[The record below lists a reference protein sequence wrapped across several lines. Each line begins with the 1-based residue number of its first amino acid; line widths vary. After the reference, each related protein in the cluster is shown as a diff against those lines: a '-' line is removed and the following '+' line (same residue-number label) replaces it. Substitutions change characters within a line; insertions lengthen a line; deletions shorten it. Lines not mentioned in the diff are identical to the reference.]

1 MTAAGP
7 YPTLRTVGRP
17 ALPAAA
23 QRYPLPTAA
32 ARNEPSAAMRGTPW
46 PDASPVTEIP
56 LRDHEGTVLVI
67 DDEDGVRQSLQQVLE
82 YEGFRVKLASNADEG
97 LARFREEPP
106 DVVLLDI
113 KMPKMDGMEALGR
126 LRALDPDAVVIM
138 ISGHGSVRAAVEAV
152 KRGAWDFLEKPLDQ
166 DRVLTTVENAV
177 AARRLIQEN
186 RQLKGRPRSEA
197 IIMGNSPALRDV
209 LERAAKVAPT
219 RASVLLRGE
228 SGTGKEVVARAI
240 HRMSE
245 RRRGPFVEVNCAAI
259 PQELIESELFGHEKG
274 AFTGA
279 HAQRKGKFELADGGT
294 LFLDE
299 VGDMSASAQAKVLR
313 ALQEGVIERVG
324 GSEPIAVDVR
334 VLAATNKDVEEEI
347 RAGRFREDLFYRL
360 NVVPL
365 RVPALRERASDVALL
380 AEHFLALYA
389 QENNQPPR
397 RFAPEAL
404 EVLERRE
411 WPGNVRELK
420 NAVERLAI
428 LSEGETI
435 TLAGLEEIAPG
446 REGAAPPAAGEG
458 TFQEYKESAER
469 AFILTKLVE
478 NDWNVSETARKIEMP
493 RSNLYK
499 KIEKYGLRREER
511 A

>member
-1 MTAAGP
+1 
-7 YPTLRTVGRP
+7 
-17 ALPAAA
+17 
-23 QRYPLPTAA
+23 
-32 ARNEPSAAMRGTPW
+32 
-46 PDASPVTEIP
+46 
-56 LRDHEGTVLVI
+56 
-67 DDEDGVRQSLQQVLE
+67 
-82 YEGFRVKLASNADEG
+82 
-97 LARFREEPP
+97 
-106 DVVLLDI
+106 
-113 KMPKMDGMEALGR
+113 
-126 LRALDPDAVVIM
+126 
-138 ISGHGSVRAAVEAV
+138 
-152 KRGAWDFLEKPLDQ
+152 
-166 DRVLTTVENAV
+166 
-177 AARRLIQEN
+177 
-186 RQLKGRPRSEA
+186 
-197 IIMGNSPALRDV
+197 
-209 LERAAKVAPT
+209 
-219 RASVLLRGE
+219 
-228 SGTGKEVVARAI
+228 
-240 HRMSE
+240 MSE
-245 RRRGPFVEVNCAAI
+245 RRREPFVEVNCAAI

-324 GSEPIAVDVR
+324 GSEPITVDVR

-347 RAGRFREDLFYRL
+347 RSGRFREDLFYRL

-389 QENNQPPR
+389 QENNQSPK
-397 RFAPEAL
+397 RFSPEAL
-404 EVLERRE
+404 EALKRRE

-428 LSEGETI
+428 LTEGNSI

-446 REGAAPPAAGEG
+446 REGTGPPAGGEG

-469 AFILTKLVE
+469 AFILSKLVE